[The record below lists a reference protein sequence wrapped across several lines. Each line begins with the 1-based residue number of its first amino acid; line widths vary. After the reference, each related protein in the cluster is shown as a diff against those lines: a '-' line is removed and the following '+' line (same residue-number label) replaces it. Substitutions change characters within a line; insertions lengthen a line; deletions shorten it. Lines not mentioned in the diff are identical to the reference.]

1 MRVFIGVDG
10 GGTKTAFALV
20 SAEGHLL
27 AQHTGPTCSYLSA
40 GYDGAKAVLE
50 QGVKAL
56 LARSHIPLAAV
67 DHAFFGLP
75 AYGEDSETSPLL
87 DALPIDLFPLGN
99 YRCDNDMINA
109 WAGSLSCRDGIN
121 IIAGTG
127 SISYGENAG
136 RSARCG
142 GWGELFGDEGSA
154 YWIGRAGL
162 ALFSKMSDGRCPRT
176 PLYDIFRHHFGVRED
191 LDVSGIVLGD
201 WRGERNRIAALCQQV
216 AIAARAEDR
225 YALGIFADA
234 AAELAAIV
242 DSTRRTLAF
251 ADDATVPVSHSG
263 GVFEAGDL
271 IKLPFRKALRAQY
284 EHYELVE
291 PRFAPSIGAAIYAAK
306 LAGAPLGEK
315 ELGTLSADTLARAS

>member
-1 MRVFIGVDG
+1 VRVFIGVDG

-20 SAEGHLL
+20 SAEGRLL
-27 AQHTGPTCSYLSA
+27 ARHVGPTCSYLSA

-56 LARSHIPLAAV
+56 LARSHVPLAEV
-67 DHAFFGLP
+67 EYAFFGLP

-109 WAGSLSCRDGIN
+109 WAGSLACRDGIN

-127 SISYGENAG
+127 SIAYGENVG
-136 RSARCG
+136 KSARCG

-176 PLYDIFRHHFGVRED
+176 PLYDIFRQHFDVRQD
-191 LDVSGIVLGD
+191 LDISGIVLGD
-201 WRGERNRIAALCQQV
+201 WRGERHRIAALCQLV
-216 AIAARAEDR
+216 ATAAGAEDG

-234 AAELAAIV
+234 AAELASIV
-242 DSTRRTLAF
+242 DCTRQSLAF
-251 ADDATVPVSHSG
+251 VGGVTVPVSHSG
-263 GVFEAGDL
+263 GVFEAGN
-271 IKLPFRKALRAQY
+271 IVKQPFRAALRARY

-291 PRFAPSIGAAIYAAK
+291 PRFSPSVGAAIYAAR
-306 LAGAPLGEK
+306 LAGVALCE
-315 ELGTLSADTLARAS
+315 EALCTLSADMRTLAN

>member
-1 MRVFIGVDG
+1 MFIGVDG

-20 SAEGHLL
+20 SAEGYLL
-27 AQHTGPTCSYLSA
+27 AQHMGPTCSYLSA

-56 LARSHIPLAAV
+56 LARSHIPLAEV
-67 DHAFFGLP
+67 DYAFFGLP

-176 PLYDIFRHHFGVRED
+176 PLYDIFRQHFGVEQD

-201 WRGERNRIAALCQQV
+201 WRGERNRIAALCQLV
-216 AIAARAEDR
+216 AVAARADDG
-225 YALGIFADA
+225 YAQGVFADA
-234 AAELAAIV
+234 AAELASIV
-242 DSTRRTLAF
+242 DSTRQALAF
-251 ADDATVPVSHSG
+251 SDGTVVPVSHSG

-271 IKLPFRKALRAQY
+271 VKQPFRTALMARYA
-284 EHYELVE
+284 HYELVE
-291 PRFAPSIGAAIYAAK
+291 PRFAPAIGAAIYAAK
-306 LAGAPLGEK
+306 LAGAPLDEGA
-315 ELGTLSADTLARAS
+315 LNTLAADTLVLAS

>member
-27 AQHTGPTCSYLSA
+27 ARHVGPTCSYLSA

-56 LARSHIPLAAV
+56 LARSHIPLADV
-67 DHAFFGLP
+67 EFAFFGLP

-127 SISYGENAG
+127 SIAYGENAG
-136 RSARCG
+136 KSVRCG

-162 ALFSKMSDGRCPRT
+162 ARFSKMSDGRCPRT
-176 PLYDIFRHHFGVRED
+176 PLYDIFRRHFAVRDD
-191 LDVSGIVLGD
+191 LDISGIVLGD
-201 WRGERNRIAALCQQV
+201 WRGERNRIAALSQLV
-216 AIAARAEDR
+216 ATAARAEDG

-234 AAELAAIV
+234 ATELASIV
-242 DSTRRTLAF
+242 DSTRRSLEFTEEE
-251 ADDATVPVSHSG
+251 TVPVSYSG

-271 IKLPFRKALRAQY
+271 IKQPFRRALRARY
-284 EHYELVE
+284 AHYELVE
-291 PRFAPSIGAAIYAAK
+291 PRFAPAVGAAIYAAK
-306 LAGAPLGEK
+306 LAGAPLSAEA
-315 ELGTLSADTLARAS
+315 LGALSADTLAIAS